1 MFQYLY
7 EFLASYHPLLPILV
21 FYSMFA
27 IFIFMLPGRLGI
39 KLAMFYLAMV
49 SLPELFFQATWL
61 YLLFAIISGI
71 VLGLVIYRVLT

>member
-7 EFLASYHPLLPILV
+7 EFLASYHPLLPILA
-21 FYSMFA
+21 FYGMFA
-27 IFIFMLPGRLGI
+27 IFIFMLPGRLGT
-39 KLAMFYLAMV
+39 KLAMFYLAII

-61 YLLFAIISGI
+61 YMIFAIVSGV